1 MSVSIINMS
10 RRLRFRLA
18 KNFALPIACLLS
30 ILCSLTY
37 AKDTPVSA
45 IVLFDGP
52 NGAAYVQITG
62 LTLNNKTEVR
72 VCDGVPRFNKQGYDA
87 LPRMQLAGATSLE
100 RTSAGALTLTADS
113 KSTCVVPSNLRF
125 DKSAEL
131 TPVDAAEQAF
141 FQGTPVGSDPAAG
154 LPAFKPGVKV
164 VFVAAP
170 DAELAEYLAA
180 QRANTAKAWQD
191 FLGRH
196 GSSSRA
202 SDARNALA
210 GLYEQSAE
218 SAFAKYQQ
226 SVTAHNPQ
234 IDLLKEAQQHA
245 VDAGKAVAGYPP
257 AGKLRG
263 QITQELDALLEPDRA
278 KLAAYRKALE
288 EHTAGYG
295 QLTEARKH
303 NDQVLQVNPDYSPAL
318 NLHNEIAQEQQK
330 VDEALTN
337 AEALLAT
344 HRYDEAIGAIG
355 PYQYFAAESPR
366 IDSVLAAA
374 YEYHFDRGQ
383 ELGNKQDWE
392 PAATEF
398 RKAGQIR
405 SGNKEAQAALK
416 NAELRLAD
424 TRNHQAVQ
432 RALQQ
437 SDQYAAQKQFIE
449 AYETLAELPDA
460 QRSLVADRL
469 AALQKDYVPAAARRA
484 QKLQEVHVPI
494 RGRAD
499 EDAVREACDLLNRAA
514 ALSGDPALKLK
525 QDLLSDKIS
534 AYYLDLA
541 RRYLAK
547 PLGSGVGL
555 GWLYL
560 AQADHYKPGQDDVK
574 DLMAQYAPAYQLRAR
589 LSIGVV
595 LRDQTSRRDSPGFAD
610 QLTDAIANG
619 LDSAG
624 LPVKVVRQ
632 PKEGADVIQP
642 SFLLVGEILQ
652 HRVVKDVNLE
662 TLQSRYRAGTHE
674 VKNDAWAQANSA
686 YEAAQ
691 QQLTTAQRALADAQA
706 QHNKKQIAAATDAV
720 TAAQQQVDEARRKLG
735 GMEQTTVQ
743 SVVAPY
749 NYTRKNFDLNAI
761 VEISFRINDQAGNT
775 VETSPAVHKDNHK
788 TITVLENVKPEDTE
802 GIKEQG
808 AEPDETQFLTDVE
821 IQARDALVQSVKEK
835 AKLLPAKIL
844 DAARSRVQQ
853 NDLDG
858 AAEGYIVYLNA
869 TPDAASTER
878 DEATRFLRERFN
890 VAVAGVK

>member
-1 MSVSIINMS
+1 MS

-18 KNFALPIACLLS
+18 KTFAFPMACLLL
-30 ILCSLTY
+30 ILSGLAR
-37 AKDTPVSA
+37 AKDTPVNA

-52 NGAAYVQITG
+52 SGAAYVQVTG
-62 LTLNNKTEVR
+62 FTLNNKTEVR
-72 VCDGVPRFNKQGYDA
+72 VCDGVPKFNKQGYDS
-87 LPRMQLAGATSLE
+87 LPRMQLAAAASLE
-100 RTSAGALTLTADS
+100 RTSSGVLTLTADS
-113 KSTCVVPSNLRF
+113 KSICIVPSNLRF

-131 TPVDAAEQAF
+131 TPADAAEQAF
-141 FQGTPVGSDPAAG
+141 FEGTPVGSDPASG

-164 VFVAAP
+164 VFVGAP
-170 DAELAEYLAA
+170 DAELGEYLAA
-180 QRANTAKAWQD
+180 QRANNVKGWQD

-196 GSSSRA
+196 GSSSHA

-210 GLYEQSAE
+210 AIHEQSGE
-218 SAFAKYQQ
+218 STFAKYQQ
-226 SVTAHNPQ
+226 SVAAHNPQ
-234 IDLLKEAQQHA
+234 IALLKEAQQHA
-245 VDAGKAVAGYPP
+245 VEAGKLGYAP
-257 AGKLRG
+257 ANKLRG
-263 QITQELDALLEPDRA
+263 QINQELDALIEPDRTR
-278 KLAAYRKALE
+278 LAAYRKALE
-288 EHTAGYG
+288 QHTAGYE

-303 NDQVLQVNPDYSPAL
+303 NDQVLQVNPEYAPTL
-318 NLHNEIAQEQQK
+318 NLHNEIAEEQQK

-337 AEALLAT
+337 AEALIAGR
-344 HRYDEAIGAIG
+344 RYDDAIGAISQ
-355 PYQYFAAESPR
+355 YQYFAAESSR
-366 IDSVLAAA
+366 IDSIVAAA

-383 ELGNKQDWE
+383 EFGNKQDWE
-392 PAATEF
+392 PATSEF
-398 RKAGQIR
+398 RKATEIR
-405 SGNKEAQAALK
+405 GGSKEAAAALK

-424 TRNHQAVQ
+424 ARNQQAAQ
-432 RALQQ
+432 RAVQQ
-437 SDQYAAQKQFIE
+437 SDEYAAQKQFIE

-460 QRSLVADRL
+460 QRPLVADRM

-499 EDAVREACDLLNRAA
+499 EDGVREAYDLLNHAA
-514 ALSGDPALKLK
+514 SLSGDPALKLK

-541 RRYLAK
+541 KRYLSK

-560 AQADHYKPGQDDVK
+560 AQADHYKPGLDDVR
-574 DLMAQYAPAYQLRAR
+574 DLMAQYGPAYQLRSR
-589 LSIGVV
+589 LSIGVL

-619 LDSAG
+619 LDASG

-642 SFLLVGEILQ
+642 NFLLVGEILQ

-662 TLQSRYRAGTHE
+662 TLQSKYRAGTHE

-691 QQLTTAQRALADAQA
+691 QQLATAQRALADAQA
-706 QHNKKQIAAATDAV
+706 QHNKKQIATATDTV
-720 TAAQQQVDEARRKLG
+720 TAAQQQVDETKRRLEST
-735 GMEQTTVQ
+735 EQTTVQ

-749 NYTRKNFDLNAI
+749 NYTRRNFDLNAV
-761 VEISFRINDQAGNT
+761 VELSFRINDQAGNT
-775 VETSPAVHKDNHK
+775 VETSPTVHKDNHK
-788 TITVLENVKPEDTE
+788 TFTVLENVKPEDTE
-802 GIKEQG
+802 GVKEQG
-808 AEPDETQFLTDVE
+808 SEPDETQFLTDVE
-821 IQARDALVQSVKEK
+821 IQARDALVESVGEK

-844 DAARSRVQQ
+844 EAARSRVQQ
-853 NDLDG
+853 NDLEG
-858 AAEGYIVYLNA
+858 AAEAYIVYLNA
-869 TPDAASTER
+869 TPAAASAER
-878 DEATRFLRERFN
+878 DEAAKFLRERFN